1 MELEHKIKCFLVD
14 DQLEVLMRLQGLL
27 NKLEIIEVIGS
38 TSIPEEGVQQIINKR
53 PDLVFVDV
61 EMPRMSGFDVVKAIR
76 KENPS
81 IEIVFVTAY
90 DQYAIKA
97 IKEKAFDY
105 LLKPIDMD
113 ELKTTIYRFYDLFSN
128 KTRIIVPDS
137 IAAELT
143 ERELEVLQL
152 VLKGLSSKEI
162 SEKLFISLTTV
173 NTHRQNI
180 LIKTG
185 KKSTKELVAGIR
197 IS

>member
-1 MELEHKIKCFLVD
+1 
-14 DQLEVLMRLQGLL
+14 MRLQGLL

-185 KKSTKELVAGIR
+185 KKSTKELVAGITN
-197 IS
+197 S